1 MIYRFETFE
10 LDTRR
15 RELTKA
21 GKPVAVE
28 PQVFDL
34 LEYLVRNRERVVT
47 KEDIIATVWN
57 GRFVSDSTLTSR
69 LNSARNA
76 VGDDGLAQRL
86 IKTMRRRGLR
96 FVGIV
101 REQAGPGATA
111 LNDAVLENPRLHE
124 PIPTEQASI
133 VVLPF
138 ANLSDDPSQD
148 YFCDGIVEDITMALG
163 RLRWL
168 FVIAS
173 ASAFTYKGR
182 RVDARQVGSDL
193 GVRYVLQGS
202 LRKAGE
208 RIRISVQLTDAS
220 NGRQLL
226 SDRFEGKLLDVFSIQ
241 DRVARQLSAAIAPA
255 LRLKEVDRARRTPT
269 NNLTAYDL
277 FLRALPPRRDNL
289 AQNEESLRLLY
300 KAIELDPLFSTA
312 YGLAAWCYEIQAV
325 FGWLPRSEPRAKEGL
340 RLAHLAAETG
350 DDDPDALWM
359 AGITIT
365 TLAGEVARG
374 VVLIDK
380 SLSINPNSARAWWAN
395 GVAQTYLGCPK
406 AALGH
411 FARSRQLNPLDT
423 AAYAFWT
430 AVATTHFFAGNCG
443 AAHDALTKALMDWP
457 DAPPALRLN
466 AAVCG
471 ILGRIE
477 EGRNCLGRLLAFIP
491 DSTVESVRA
500 HVEPYAG
507 SSPRVLEALLQGLRR
522 SGLAEGPA
530 TCRDNV
536 TRLHRFDGPS

>member
-1 MIYRFETFE
+1 MLYRFETFE
-10 LDTRR
+10 LDTQR

-21 GKPVAVE
+21 GKPIDVE

-47 KEDIIATVWN
+47 KDDIIASVWN
-57 GRFVSDSTLTSR
+57 GRIVSESTLTSR
-69 LNSARNA
+69 INSARNA
-76 VGDDGLAQRL
+76 VGDDGLTQRL

-96 FVGIV
+96 FVGAV
-101 REQAGPGATA
+101 EEQASPGEAA
-111 LNDAVLENPRLHE
+111 LNATVLEQPRPRE
-124 PIPTEQASI
+124 PIPPEQASI

-148 YFCDGIVEDITMALG
+148 YFCDGMVEDITMALG
-163 RLRWL
+163 RLPWL

-182 RVDARQVGSDL
+182 RVDVRQVGADL

-202 LRKAGE
+202 VRKVGE
-208 RIRISVQLTDAS
+208 RIRIAVQLTDAS

-226 SDRFEGKLLDVFSIQ
+226 SDRFEGKLLDMFSIQ
-241 DRVARQLSAAIAPA
+241 DRVARQLSAAVAPA
-255 LRLKEVDRARRTPT
+255 LRLKEIDRARRTPT

-325 FGWLPRSEPRAKEGL
+325 FGWLPRSEARVKEGL
-340 RLAHLAAETG
+340 RLTHLAAETG
-350 DDDPDALWM
+350 DDDPEALWM

-374 VVLIDK
+374 AALIDK

-395 GVAQTYLGCPK
+395 GVAQTYLGYPK
-406 AALGH
+406 TALGH

-423 AAYAFWT
+423 AAYASWT
-430 AVATTHFFAGNCG
+430 GIATTHFFAGNYG

-457 DAPPALRLN
+457 DAPSALRLN

-477 EGRNCLGRLLAFIP
+477 EGRNCLGRLLTFIP
-491 DSTVESVRA
+491 DSTVESIRA

-507 SSPRVLEALLQGLRR
+507 SSPRVLEALLEGLRR
-522 SGLAEGPA
+522 SGLAEGSA
-530 TCRDNV
+530 RYRGNI
-536 TRLHRFDGPS
+536 TRLRSI